1 MRHHFALVLGS
12 VLSSF
17 LCLQTKGA
25 LAQGTGEPA
34 PAATAAPTA
43 QPPPAPQAPPPAGYP
58 PQAGYYQQAPPPAGY
73 GYYPAAPPP
82 GWYYQQPPATLP
94 YRKDEPIPQGYR
106 LEKRPRT
113 GLIIAGAVVT
123 AVPYFIGLSVA
134 SAAKFE
140 NGGGF
145 LAIPAIGPWL
155 TLAVRDSSECRETFF
170 NGTTTVTTSNA
181 DCAADA
187 TIITMLV
194 LDALMQ
200 TTGALL
206 FVIGVSSDRELLV
219 RQDVAKLRLTP
230 LRFNGGGHGL
240 GVRGTF

>member
-1 MRHHFALVLGS
+1 MRHHSALVLAT
-12 VLSSF
+12 LLFSF
-17 LCLQTKGA
+17 FQTTGA
-25 LAQGTGEPA
+25 LAQGSGDPA
-34 PAATAAPTA
+34 PPAAATPAP
-43 QPPPAPQAPPPAGYP
+43 QPAPQAPPPAGYP
-58 PQAGYYQQAPPPAGY
+58 PPSGYPQQAPPQPGY
-73 GYYPAAPPP
+73 GYYPPAPPP

-94 YRKDEPIPQGYR
+94 YRKDEPIPPGYR

-123 AVPYFIGLSVA
+123 AVPYFIGLSIA

-140 NGGGF
+140 NATGF

-155 TLAVRDSSECRETFF
+155 TLAVRENSSCYNRF
-170 NGTTTVTTSNA
+170 NGTTTVSS
-181 DCAADA
+181 DYCPADA
-187 TIITMLV
+187 GVVTLLV
-194 LDALMQ
+194 MDALIQ

-206 FVIGVSSDRELLV
+206 FVIGIASDRELLV